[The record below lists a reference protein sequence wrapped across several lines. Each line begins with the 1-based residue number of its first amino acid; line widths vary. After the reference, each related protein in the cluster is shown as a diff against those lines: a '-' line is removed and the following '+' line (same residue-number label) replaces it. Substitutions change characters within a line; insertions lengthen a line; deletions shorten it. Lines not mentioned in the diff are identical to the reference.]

1 MFTVQFPQAFQW
13 LELFAGTAM
22 ATRCVE
28 GAGYQAGAL
37 DIKYYDSTVKIGRHN
52 FYDMLSPAGMA
63 PLSSLDT

>member
-1 MFTVQFPQAFQW
+1 
-13 LELFAGTAM
+13 M